1 MIYGA
6 YGYTG
11 HLIAELAITKGLKP
25 ILAGRSEDKLK
36 PVAEKLNLPYRAFG
50 LDDSNAIDQALEG
63 VKVMLHCAGPFVH
76 TFKPMV
82 DACVRNGVHYLDITG
97 EWYVFESVA
106 KLDAQA
112 KEKNIMLMP
121 GTGFDVVPS
130 DCLAAYLAAQMP
142 DATHL
147 QLAFRSQGRP
157 SRGTQKTVI
166 EGLDKGGAIRKDGKI
181 IEVSTTY
188 DIKTI
193 PFADKDAMA
202 VTIPWGDIATAYHS
216 TGIPNIQVY
225 MALPPKAIKSMKW
238 SGLLK
243 PLMGLGFVKNFLKSR
258 IDKMPPGPNEQQR
271 ERGYVQLWGEV
282 RNAKGDKL
290 SATMKVPDGYTLT
303 SQTALHIAME
313 CLADRF
319 KPGFQTPANAY
330 GADLITQFDGVERKE
345 PVQS

>member
-11 HLIAELAITKGLKP
+11 HLIAKLALENNLRP
-25 ILAGRSEDKLK
+25 LLAGRNEAKLK
-36 PVAEKLNLPYRAFG
+36 PVADELNLPYRAFD
-50 LDDSNAIDQALEG
+50 LDKPEKIDKALEG
-63 VKVMLHCAGPFVH
+63 VKVLLHCAGPFVH
-76 TFKPMV
+76 TYKPMV
-82 DACVRNGVHYLDITG
+82 DACVRNGIHYLDITG

-106 KLDAQA
+106 KLDKEA

-130 DCLAAYLAAQMP
+130 DCLAAYLSKQLP

-147 QLAFRSQGRP
+147 ELAFRSQGRP

-166 EGLDKGGAIRKDGKI
+166 EGLDKGGAIRREGKI
-181 IEVSTTY
+181 VEVSNTFS
-188 DIKTI
+188 IKTI

-202 VTIPWGDIATAYHS
+202 VTIPWGDISTAHHS

-225 MALPPKAIKSMKW
+225 MALPPKAINSMKW

-243 PLMGLGFVKNFLKSR
+243 PVMGLGFVKSFLKSR

-271 ERGYVQLWGEV
+271 AKGYVQMWGEV
-282 RNAKGDKL
+282 SNDQGKKV
-290 SATMKVPDGYTLT
+290 STTMKVPDGYTLT
-303 SQTALHIAME
+303 SQTALYIAME
-313 CLADRF
+313 CMADRF
-319 KPGFQTPANAY
+319 KPGFQTPAKAY
-330 GADLITQFDGVERKE
+330 GADLIIQFDGVERKE